1 MRLMLR
7 PQFKFRLWPLS
18 SFCGLLDL
26 KTGVE
31 IVLLFAVLNKVAGVY
46 GLIAALTGAGG
57 SFAQLS
63 MYIYS
68 VLGLIALGWGLQVVK
83 AEDARQTLYLAHLF
97 AADYV
102 LSTSWT
108 VYFAVRWWWYTPHD
122 GARQANSQAQGDLIA
137 VAQITGPVLTG
148 EQRAEAAR
156 LIWDQEKGMAF
167 GVIFVSWLC
176 KNQTCVGQIYFA
188 LLLYS
193 YAIHLRKGS
202 YRSLALTRSNPSR
215 ATANGAASAQSSSAL
230 AEDEL
235 DEEVEDFYRVPL
247 RTPPP
252 NARHATHPTSVS
264 SFAEF
269 VGADK
274 AQNPTRTSSTHPPR
288 RSITHSSFIPQ
299 HRRRLESAW
308 RLQQIQNARRCG
320 RRRRREVLFDTDE
333 YPYTSSGSTSKAH
346 SKRGT
351 ETSTSGSRSS
361 VDNDDTFRKP
371 EL

>member
-1 MRLMLR
+1 MLR

-18 SFCGLLDL
+18 SFGGLLDL

-46 GLIAALTGAGG
+46 GLIAVLTGAGG

-83 AEDARQTLYLAHLF
+83 AEDARQTLYLAHLY

-122 GARQANSQAQGDLIA
+122 GARQTNSQAQKDLIA
-137 VAQITGPVLTG
+137 VAQITGPVLTE

-167 GVIFVSWLC
+167 AVIFVSWLC
-176 KNQTCVGQIYFA
+176 KVYFA

-202 YRSLALTRSNPSR
+202 YRSLALTRSNPPR
-215 ATANGAASAQSSSAL
+215 PTTNGVAQSSSAL

-235 DEEVEDFYRVPL
+235 DEEIEDFYRVPL

-252 NARHATHPTSVS
+252 NSRHATHPNSVS

-269 VGADK
+269 VGGGGSDK
-274 AQNPTRTSSTHPPR
+274 PQNPTPSS
-288 RSITHSSFIPQ
+288 RSTGAGVKALGDLNKPKTPADADAD
-299 HRRRLESAW
+299 ED
-308 RLQQIQNARRCG
+308 
-320 RRRRREVLFDTDE
+320 EVLFDNDE
-333 YPYTSSGSTSKAH
+333 YPYTSSGSTSNAH

-361 VDNDDTFRKP
+361 VENEDAFRKP
-371 EL
+371 GL

>member
-7 PQFKFRLWPLS
+7 PQFKFRLWPLN

-31 IVLLFAVLNKVAGVY
+31 ITLLFAVLNKVAGVY

-68 VLGLIALGWGLQVVK
+68 VLGLVALGWGLKVVK

-108 VYFAVRWWWYTPHD
+108 VYFAVGWWWYTPHE
-122 GARQANSQAQGDLIA
+122 GARQTNSQAQEDLIA
-137 VAQITGPVLTG
+137 VAQITGPTLTE

-156 LIWDQEKGMAF
+156 LIWDQEKGLAF
-167 GVIFVSWLC
+167 AVILVSWLS
-176 KNQTCVGQIYFA
+176 KIYFA

-202 YRSLALTRSNPSR
+202 YRALALTRSSPLR
-215 ATANGAASAQSSSAL
+215 PAPNGPASAQSSSAL

-235 DEEVEDFYRVPL
+235 DEEIEDFYRVPL

-252 NARHATHPTSVS
+252 KPRHPNTTSVS
-264 SFAEF
+264 SFTDF
-269 VGADK
+269 VGAGHTN
-274 AQNPTRTSSTHPPR
+274 QTPTPP
-288 RSITHSSFIPQ
+288 P
-299 HRRRLESAW
+299 A
-308 RLQQIQNARRCG
+308 
-320 RRRRREVLFDTDE
+320 
-333 YPYTSSGSTSKAH
+333 
-346 SKRGT
+346 
-351 ETSTSGSRSS
+351 
-361 VDNDDTFRKP
+361 
-371 EL
+371 